1 MPLPKHYATT
11 LSVSLPDILFF
22 SLLAS
27 VSVKP
32 KYLSKCLI
40 GMPYAASS
48 ECHFLPSMVILGEHL
63 GVILSLTKQIGLYS
77 DRFLA
82 TYHAHKISYTHAY

>member
-1 MPLPKHYATT
+1 
-11 LSVSLPDILFF
+11 VSLPDILSN

-32 KYLSKCLI
+32 KYLSKCLV

-48 ECHFLPSMVILGEHL
+48 ECHFLPSMVILG
-63 GVILSLTKQIGLYS
+63 
-77 DRFLA
+77 
-82 TYHAHKISYTHAY
+82 